1 MKSYSQLQEVAPNPG
16 LDGGRAEPEA
26 IREVSREELA
36 IQLEERNQELA
47 KALCLLQ
54 ATVESTTDGIVALDL
69 SGKLISYNTKFAA
82 LWGFPEEVLE
92 RQDNSEFVA
101 YAARQVKDPEK
112 FIARTQE
119 SRFIPEEEAFDIVE
133 LKDGR
138 ILERRVIPQRIDHQC
153 VGVVVSWHDITQR
166 ARAEQ
171 ALHDAQALY
180 HSLVDQMP
188 SGVFRKDAPGRYVF
202 VNSAFCRITG
212 MAADQILGKT
222 ATELIACMKAAQ
234 GKQSPVSDQLGTQ
247 GVSHHE
253 LIMRTGREIQ
263 VEDEY
268 AEPSGKSRYYHVFK
282 SPVFGFGGEVIGSQG
297 VLFDVTERKQVE
309 GELASERDLLRTL
322 LDNSP
327 DHIYFKDLQSR
338 FLRISLEQAQWFGL
352 KHPDE
357 ALGKT
362 DFDFFDVVHASPA
375 FADEQEIIRTGV
387 PLVGRVEKEVAKDG
401 RVTWAL
407 TNKMPLR
414 NKAGEII
421 GTFGISKDITAMK
434 ESEAKLEQIHR
445 QLLETSRQAGMAE
458 VATGVL
464 HNVGNVLNS
473 VNVAASMLA
482 DRLRKSKSASVG
494 RVAAIMKEHAHDL
507 GEFMTSDPKGRVLAS
522 FLEQLGEHL
531 AAEQA
536 AALEELAGLEKNID
550 HIKDIVAMQQSYA
563 KVSGITQTIKVVEL
577 VEDAL
582 HMNESALIRHEVKLV
597 REYDPASPEIT
608 VDKHKVM
615 QVLINLVRNAKYAC
629 DDSGS
634 TEKRIVARVVS
645 GRDRVKISIADNG
658 IGIPPE
664 NLTRI
669 FNHGFTTRKNG
680 HGFGLH
686 SGALAAR
693 EMGGAL
699 LAQSDG
705 LGKGASFTL
714 ELPLQP
720 PATTL

>member
-1 MKSYSQLQEVAPNPG
+1 
-16 LDGGRAEPEA
+16 
-26 IREVSREELA
+26 
-36 IQLEERNQELA
+36 
-47 KALCLLQ
+47 
-54 ATVESTTDGIVALDL
+54 
-69 SGKLISYNTKFAA
+69 
-82 LWGFPEEVLE
+82 
-92 RQDNSEFVA
+92 
-101 YAARQVKDPEK
+101 
-112 FIARTQE
+112 
-119 SRFIPEEEAFDIVE
+119 
-133 LKDGR
+133 
-138 ILERRVIPQRIDHQC
+138 
-153 VGVVVSWHDITQR
+153 
-166 ARAEQ
+166 
-171 ALHDAQALY
+171 
-180 HSLVDQMP
+180 
-188 SGVFRKDAPGRYVF
+188 
-202 VNSAFCRITG
+202 
-212 MAADQILGKT
+212 
-222 ATELIACMKAAQ
+222 
-234 GKQSPVSDQLGTQ
+234 
-247 GVSHHE
+247 
-253 LIMRTGREIQ
+253 
-263 VEDEY
+263 
-268 AEPSGKSRYYHVFK
+268 
-282 SPVFGFGGEVIGSQG
+282 
-297 VLFDVTERKQVE
+297 
-309 GELASERDLLRTL
+309 
-322 LDNSP
+322 
-327 DHIYFKDLQSR
+327 
-338 FLRISLEQAQWFGL
+338 
-352 KHPDE
+352 
-357 ALGKT
+357 
-362 DFDFFDVVHASPA
+362 
-375 FADEQEIIRTGV
+375 
-387 PLVGRVEKEVAKDG
+387 
-401 RVTWAL
+401 
-407 TNKMPLR
+407 
-414 NKAGEII
+414 
-421 GTFGISKDITAMK
+421 
-434 ESEAKLEQIHR
+434 
-445 QLLETSRQAGMAE
+445 

-680 HGFGLH
+680 HGFGCTA
-686 SGALAAR
+686 GRWRPGKWEAPCWRRVTGLAKAPVLPLNCPCNPGDHLVKIKFRVYQAR
-693 EMGGAL
+693 GNG
-699 LAQSDG
+699 LAQRGD
-705 LGKGASFTL
+705 
-714 ELPLQP
+714 
-720 PATTL
+720 